1 MCDIWLLQMGLQGPL
16 GQLQRG
22 VSDVVSEVEVIN
34 EDDVRQRWTATS
46 AELWPVRLCGVMCSA
61 AAKFLQS
68 KHKAPFLRMSSSA
81 IVEVMSGLCRS
92 CTRN

>member
-1 MCDIWLLQMGLQGPL
+1 MLRALWHRTLHLSDQVLASNPDSTCVMWLLQMGLQGPL

-34 EDDVRQRWTATS
+34 EDDARQRWTATS
-46 AELWPVRLCGVMCSA
+46 AELWPVRLCGVMRPV

-68 KHKAPFLRMSSSA
+68 
-81 IVEVMSGLCRS
+81 EY
-92 CTRN
+92 

>member
-1 MCDIWLLQMGLQGPL
+1 MLFVRVKTRLLDIAFIWSGQSIVAYLTCDTLLLQMGLQGPL

-46 AELWPVRLCGVMCSA
+46 AELWPVRLA
-61 AAKFLQS
+61 L
-68 KHKAPFLRMSSSA
+68 
-81 IVEVMSGLCRS
+81 
-92 CTRN
+92 

>member
-1 MCDIWLLQMGLQGPL
+1 VLASNPDSTYVMWLLQMGLQGPL

-46 AELWPVRLCGVMCSA
+46 AELWPVRLA
-61 AAKFLQS
+61 L
-68 KHKAPFLRMSSSA
+68 
-81 IVEVMSGLCRS
+81 
-92 CTRN
+92 